1 MKPDHAFAAARA
13 LANHDPALLAS
24 GPGEAEC
31 LAALAGAGT
40 RLART
45 LGDAMARLCGG
56 DAPEISVARPIAA
69 TIGMLRSESPAVYSR
84 YALPGGAHAMLG
96 AIDAGAVMRLVDRAF
111 GGPGEAPRTMPRDLP
126 PSADLIVQRIEAIV
140 AEQFTRA
147 LGTGVDAVRAQ
158 RRDADWGQIGAA
170 GADTP
175 AAIVMITLTEGT
187 RTPWPIRL
195 AVPIAAIPALTG
207 LAAPARNA
215 APATARDPAEAPF
228 AAMPLIL
235 TALLVDT
242 TVPLHR
248 VSRLE
253 PGQVLALP
261 IARQVPIVTG
271 TGAAQRVIASGTIG
285 AVDDRVAIQINP
297 SSRPAGPGPF
307 DQQ

>member
-13 LANHDPALLAS
+13 LARHDPALLAS

-31 LAALAGAGT
+31 LAALAAAGT

-45 LGDAMARLCGG
+45 LGGAMARLCGG
-56 DAPEISVARPIAA
+56 DAPEIAVARPIAA
-69 TIGMLRSESPAVYSR
+69 TLGILRSDNPAVYSR
-84 YALPGGAHAMLG
+84 YALPGGPHTMLG

-126 PSADLIVQRIEAIV
+126 PSADLIMQRIENILAG
-140 AEQFTRA
+140 EWTRA
-147 LGTGVDAVRAQ
+147 LGTGEGLSPQ
-158 RRDADWGQIGAA
+158 RRDADWAQIGAA

-175 AAIVMITLTEGT
+175 AAIVMITLTEGN
-187 RTPWPIRL
+187 RSPWPIRL

-207 LAAPARNA
+207 LAAPARGP
-215 APATARDPAEAPF
+215 APAMAHDPAEAPF
-228 AAMPLIL
+228 AAMPLTL
-235 TALLVDT
+235 TALLVDAS
-242 TVPLHR
+242 VPLHR

-271 TGAAQRVIASGTIG
+271 SGQAQRVIASGTIG
-285 AVDDRVAIQINP
+285 AVDDRVAIQINHVP
-297 SSRPAGPGPF
+297 LAGGPGPF
-307 DQQ
+307 DHQ